1 MRRGLADLQRRA
13 EASQKALDC
22 YCDALAAVDDSA
34 TLQQLTTRIEKRVR
48 WHGQSVRALHPFD
61 ADDHALLAAIN
72 RGEFAIHGLRNRD
85 LQQLLYAQPPATPAD
100 KRRRSAAVSR
110 KLRLLRAHGL
120 IRKLAHTHR
129 YRVSQRGRLI
139 LNAILSAQRM
149 TAQQLTEA
157 A

>member
-1 MRRGLADLQRRA
+1 MTLWPQWMTAPPYSSSRRA
-13 EASQKALDC
+13 SRSACAGRASPYGLC
-22 YCDALAAVDDSA
+22 IPSIR
-34 TLQQLTTRIEKRVR
+34 TTT
-48 WHGQSVRALHPFD
+48 P
-61 ADDHALLAAIN
+61 LLAAIN

-85 LQQLLYAQPPATPAD
+85 LQQLLYAQPPATPAE

-129 YRVSQRGRLI
+129 YRVNQRGRLI

-149 TAQQLTEA
+149 TTQQLTEA